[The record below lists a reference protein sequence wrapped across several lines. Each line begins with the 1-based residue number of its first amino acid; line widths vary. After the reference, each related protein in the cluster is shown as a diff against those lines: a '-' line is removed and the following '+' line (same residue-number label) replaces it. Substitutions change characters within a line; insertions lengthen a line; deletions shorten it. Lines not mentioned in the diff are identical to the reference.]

1 MPVRTVKRGDTFKV
15 VDEKGKEHGS
25 HKTKDKAQKQATAI
39 NISQGH
45 VPGVTPKKG

>member
-1 MPVRTVKRGDTFKV
+1 MPVRTVKRGDNFKV
-15 VDEKGKEHGS
+15 VDDKGKVHGT

-45 VPGVTPKKG
+45 VPGVTARKG